1 MSREYSCLTCALRRI
16 DTSYYVLK
24 SYLLCPSSP
33 LIYKQHKTTPLATIL
48 KKWDETGSD
57 DNLREFL
64 DWFPIL
70 RKGYLFFLDNVHE
83 AVSYQRTVM
92 NLLINDVPI
101 AEKITP
107 RQIVSLTGR
116 TITISF
122 VVDETSDESVEYTVF
137 SSMLFKWLCR
147 DYSRGENLS
156 LKSTRFSFEGKLLFL
171 SSAGKKTLED
181 LGLKDGSIIQE
192 DARPVRKLAALK
204 SS

>member
-1 MSREYSCLTCALRRI
+1 MI
-16 DTSYYVLK
+16 
-24 SYLLCPSSP
+24 
-33 LIYKQHKTTPLATIL
+33 
-48 KKWDETGSD
+48 GSQC
-57 DNLREFL
+57 F
-64 DWFPIL
+64 
-70 RKGYLFFLDNVHE
+70 LFFLDNVRE
-83 AVSYQRTVM
+83 AASYQCTVM

-171 SSAGKKTLED
+171 SSAGKKTLQD